1 MITKYLHTRFRVSD
15 MEKSIEFYSQVLG
28 LKVIEQKTSPRG
40 SKLTFLQAPGTD
52 SEIELCSFP
61 SSGKIEVPEDL
72 VHLAFRVDNLET
84 CMEELKSAGVAITE
98 GPITSQNGT
107 RFIFTEDP
115 DRYEIELMEY
125 PD

>member
-15 MEKSIEFYSQVLG
+15 MEKSIEFYSNVLG
-28 LKVIEQKTSPRG
+28 LKVKEQKTSPRG
-40 SKLTFLQAPGTD
+40 SRLTFLQAPGTD

-84 CMEELKSAGVAITE
+84 CMK
-98 GPITSQNGT
+98 
-107 RFIFTEDP
+107 D
-115 DRYEIELMEY
+115 
-125 PD
+125 

>member
-1 MITKYLHTRFRVSD
+1 
-15 MEKSIEFYSQVLG
+15 MEKSIDFYSNVLG

-84 CMEELKSAGVAITE
+84 CMETLKAAGAPITE
-98 GPITSQNGT
+98 GPITSENGT

-125 PD
+125 QD